1 MSKNNKFIGT
11 GVALITPFNKDKS
24 IDFNSLANLIEHL
37 IKNGINYF
45 VVLGTTAESATL
57 NSEEKKQIINFVIE
71 KVNSRIPIVVGFGGN
86 DTQSVISNIKS
97 QDFSKI
103 DAILS
108 VSPYYN
114 KPNQRGIIEHYKA
127 IAEISPVPVIL
138 YNVPGRTGSN
148 INAETTLEL
157 SKQKNIIAIKEAS
170 GNLLQIMHILQ
181 HKDDDFLVIS
191 GDDALTFPM
200 LALGADGV
208 ISVAAMA
215 EPNKY
220 SQMVKKS
227 LEGKF
232 DEAKKLH
239 FEVLDI
245 TNAIF
250 EDGNPAG
257 IKAALNLQGIIE
269 NNLRL
274 PLVPV
279 NEKVMEKIKTM
290 V

>member
-1 MSKNNKFIGT
+1 MNKYNKFRGT
-11 GVALITPFNKDKS
+11 GVALVTPFNKDKS
-24 IDFNSLANLIEHL
+24 IDFISLGNLVEHL
-37 IKNGINYF
+37 IKNGIDYF

-57 NSEEKKQIINFVIE
+57 NTAEKKQIINFIIE
-71 KVNSRIPIVVGFGGN
+71 KVNKRIPIVVGFGGN
-86 DTQSVISNIKS
+86 DTQNIVENIKE
-97 QDFSKI
+97 QDFANI

-114 KPNQRGIIEHYKA
+114 KPNQRGILEHYKV
-127 IAEISPVPVIL
+127 IADISPVPIIL
-138 YNVPGRTGSN
+138 YNVPGRTGTN

-157 SKQKNIIAIKEAS
+157 SKHKNIIAIKEAS

-181 HKDDDFLVIS
+181 NKEEDFLVIS

-200 LALGADGV
+200 ITLGAVGV

-215 EPNKY
+215 VPY
-220 SQMVKKS
+220 QFSQMVKNA
-227 LEGKF
+227 LDGKF
-232 DEAKKLH
+232 KEAKKLH
-239 FEVLDI
+239 YDVLNI

-257 IKAALNLQGIIE
+257 IKAVLSLQGIIE
-269 NNLRL
+269 NFLRL
-274 PLVPV
+274 PLVPI
-279 NEKVMEKIKTM
+279 NIQLMEKIKTL